1 MFESSYVW
9 SIIVL
14 LGIGTWLIRFSFLG
28 VVGDRPLPSYFKR
41 MLNYSAVAVLPGI
54 CAPVVLHGQD
64 GALEPLRLIAAAAI
78 LIIGVW
84 TQSLM
89 KSISAG
95 LLIYFGIN
103 ALLG

>member
-1 MFESSYVW
+1 MFDATYVW
-9 SIIVL
+9 TIIVL
-14 LGIGTWLIRFSFLG
+14 LGIGTWMIRFSFLG
-28 VVGDRPLPSYFKR
+28 LVGDRPLPAYFRR

-54 CAPVVLHGQD
+54 CAPIVLHNELGNF
-64 GALEPLRLIAAAAI
+64 EPLRLISAAAI

-95 LLIYFGIN
+95 LLIYFGLN
-103 ALLG
+103 AFL

>member
-9 SIIVL
+9 SIIIL

-28 VVGDRPLPSYFKR
+28 LIGDRPLPSYFKR

-54 CAPVVLHGQD
+54 CAPIILHSES
-64 GALEPLRLIAAAAI
+64 GAFEPLRLIAAAAI
-78 LIIGVW
+78 LVIGVW

-103 ALLG
+103 ALL

>member
-1 MFESSYVW
+1 MFDSSYVW
-9 SIIVL
+9 TIIIL
-14 LGIGTWLIRFSFLG
+14 LGVGTWMIRFSFMGL
-28 VVGDRPLPSYFKR
+28 VGDRPLPAYFRR

-54 CAPVVLHGQD
+54 CAPIILTNKTGD
-64 GALEPLRLIAAAAI
+64 FEPLRLIAAAAI

-103 ALLG
+103 ALL